1 MATVI
6 SWIKAR
12 AGERSTWLGLVTLL
26 SAAGVALTP
35 EQASAI
41 VTLGTGLFGAIM
53 AFTADK
59 PAPQA
64 EVKPQWEQPK

>member
-12 AGERSTWLGLVTLL
+12 AGERSTWLGLVTIL

-35 EQASAI
+35 EQSSAI
-41 VTLGTGLFGAIM
+41 VTAATAIFGAIF

-59 PAPQA
+59 PKA
-64 EVKPQWEQPK
+64 EAAEKPQWEQPK